1 MHEQI
6 LWCGRPRGIVREGPS
21 SRPGW
26 CLMDYVPLPDK
37 EEGEDGHGDGDVG
50 AAEARVDDGYE

>member
-1 MHEQI
+1 
-6 LWCGRPRGIVREGPS
+6 
-21 SRPGW
+21 
-26 CLMDYVPLPDK
+26 MDYVPLPDK